1 MGSLPLVPSGK
12 PLMDSRLPE
21 KSEQRYQTCWLGGD
35 EEEGTLGFAPALPQ
49 QTVTLDYPCEPQLSD
64 QMDTL

>member
-49 QTVTLDYPCEPQLSD
+49 QTVTLDHPCEPQLSD

>member
-1 MGSLPLVPSGK
+1 
-12 PLMDSRLPE
+12 MDSRLPE

-49 QTVTLDYPCEPQLSD
+49 QTVTLDHPVSLSSVTRW
-64 QMDTL
+64 TLCNWGGNRAHRG